1 MFATLVLAGCIHSG
15 DDGDEAPPGAVEP
28 ASAEGGFREQGV
40 TTVVRGWNCGG
51 VYGRWNVRVEGPEL
65 DVRGEASA
73 KALFVRV
80 QAPIDE
86 RLPIRRGPIA
96 ECR

>member
-1 MFATLVLAGCIHSG
+1 VRLAGVP
-15 DDGDEAPPGAVEP
+15 ATAAVDL
-28 ASAEGGFREQGV
+28 R
-40 TTVVRGWNCGG
+40 
-51 VYGRWNVRVEGPEL
+51 VRVDGQEL

-96 ECR
+96 GCR